1 MSIYMSQGTIRIRC
15 DIDAADESG
24 RKATIYF
31 VPEDDYSI
39 KHRNEKYAVFVPQ
52 SCDCPKQSCDCKS
65 QPCKPAIIRKYNPDK
80 DNWIEIHVADEI
92 NCMAV
97 ISDAATHQKKV
108 QIQVKVKETL
118 KEGVR
123 VAEAAGKTAEAARKT
138 AEAARKTAE
147 AAEAAEAVEKAVEA
161 AGKDVEAAGKAVEA
175 VEKAVEAAGKDVEAA
190 GKAVEAAV
198 NKWEWFLTLTSITV
212 PAK

>member
-80 DNWIEIHVADEI
+80 DSWIEIHVADGI

-108 QIQVKVKETL
+108 QIQVKVEATL

-123 VAEAAGKTAEAARKT
+123 VAEAAGKNAEAAGKNAEAAGKNAEAARKT
-138 AEAARKTAE
+138 AEAAK
-147 AAEAAEAVEKAVEA
+147 AAEAVEKAVEA
-161 AGKDVEAAGKAVEA
+161 AGKDVEAAGKA
-175 VEKAVEAAGKDVEAA
+175 VEAA